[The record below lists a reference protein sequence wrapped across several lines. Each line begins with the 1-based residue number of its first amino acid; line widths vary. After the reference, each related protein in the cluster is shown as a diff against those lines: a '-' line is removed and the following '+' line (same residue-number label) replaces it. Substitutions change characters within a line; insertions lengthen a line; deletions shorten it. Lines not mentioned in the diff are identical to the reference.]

1 MTKDEQIK
9 SYMDLLLHTNN
20 LFGWIY
26 DEHMQMLFTTYP
38 GDDYQGFDALFQ
50 LQVPPAL
57 NGGLPS
63 HPRFIYSF
71 FNLAWLIDFEIVDN
85 QLKKFYVLGPTFT
98 GENSYNELV
107 KAMDQRNLS
116 IKTKANVSKLL
127 TSLPIV
133 ASNVMMSYA
142 SQLHYLIS
150 GTAIDINT
158 IESVQNKGNYENP
171 SIVPSS
177 QQHHGIWAS
186 EQEFLRL
193 FKDGNPDYSKALQ
206 NSSHLSNGVK
216 HNPKN
221 SLRAAKNNAF
231 VLLTLISRAAIEGGV
246 SPNVAYDLC
255 DFYGQRI
262 EDSVSLDDNGTVIE
276 EMQTVYFQKVCEA
289 KHDNPTSLIYAIIG
303 ALVSFCLAFLSTLFF
318 WKEKTATPHPE
329 EDMPKFEKTEVTANP
344 VLMNDFTFTSP
355 VEGKVIPLTE
365 VNDDVFSSKIMGDGI
380 AIVPTVGALYAP
392 ADGVIEHVF
401 ESGHAASMMTTHG
414 VEVIF
419 HIGIDTIQMNGQGF
433 HPKITDGQHVK
444 AGELLIEFD
453 IDEITKAGYDPVVI
467 MVITNSDRFMMK
479 PSNDHTNTLQQFN
492 IFSLKEV

>member
-57 NGGLPS
+57 TGGLPS

-289 KHDNPTSLIYAIIG
+289 KHTDGISPIVKNCCDYIG
-303 ALVSFCLAFLSTLFF
+303 VHINEKLSIGDLAERAGYSEYYFSRKFKQEMGCTITEYIMREKIERAKVLLSTTNMSILDISIELSF
-318 WKEKTATPHPE
+318 
-329 EDMPKFEKTEVTANP
+329 N
-344 VLMNDFTFTSP
+344 SRSY
-355 VEGKVIPLTE
+355 
-365 VNDDVFSSKIMGDGI
+365 FSDSFQKIAGI
-380 AIVPTVGALYAP
+380 AP
-392 ADGVIEHVF
+392 
-401 ESGHAASMMTTHG
+401 
-414 VEVIF
+414 
-419 HIGIDTIQMNGQGF
+419 
-433 HPKITDGQHVK
+433 
-444 AGELLIEFD
+444 GEYR
-453 IDEITKAGYDPVVI
+453 K
-467 MVITNSDRFMMK
+467 
-479 PSNDHTNTLQQFN
+479 QN
-492 IFSLKEV
+492 IRL

>member
-71 FNLAWLIDFEIVDN
+71 FNLVWLIDFEIVDN

-206 NSSHLSNGVK
+206 NSSHLSSGVK
-216 HNPKN
+216 HNPKS

-231 VLLTLISRAAIEGGV
+231 VFLTLISRAAIEGGV

-289 KHDNPTSLIYAIIG
+289 KHTDGISPIVKNCCDYIG
-303 ALVSFCLAFLSTLFF
+303 VHINEKLSIGDLAERAGYSEYYFSRKFKQEMGCTITEYIMREKIERAKVLLSTTNMRILDISIELSF
-318 WKEKTATPHPE
+318 
-329 EDMPKFEKTEVTANP
+329 N
-344 VLMNDFTFTSP
+344 SRSY
-355 VEGKVIPLTE
+355 
-365 VNDDVFSSKIMGDGI
+365 FSDSFQKIAGI
-380 AIVPTVGALYAP
+380 AP
-392 ADGVIEHVF
+392 
-401 ESGHAASMMTTHG
+401 
-414 VEVIF
+414 
-419 HIGIDTIQMNGQGF
+419 
-433 HPKITDGQHVK
+433 
-444 AGELLIEFD
+444 GEYR
-453 IDEITKAGYDPVVI
+453 K
-467 MVITNSDRFMMK
+467 
-479 PSNDHTNTLQQFN
+479 QN
-492 IFSLKEV
+492 IRL

>member
-50 LQVPPAL
+50 LQVSPAL

-150 GTAIDINT
+150 GTAIDINI

-289 KHDNPTSLIYAIIG
+289 KHTDGISPIVKNCCDYIG
-303 ALVSFCLAFLSTLFF
+303 VHINEKLSIGDLAERAGYSEYYFSRKFKQEMGCTITEYIMREKIERAKVLLSTTNMSILDISIELSF
-318 WKEKTATPHPE
+318 
-329 EDMPKFEKTEVTANP
+329 N
-344 VLMNDFTFTSP
+344 SRSY
-355 VEGKVIPLTE
+355 
-365 VNDDVFSSKIMGDGI
+365 FSDSFQKIAGI
-380 AIVPTVGALYAP
+380 AP
-392 ADGVIEHVF
+392 
-401 ESGHAASMMTTHG
+401 
-414 VEVIF
+414 
-419 HIGIDTIQMNGQGF
+419 
-433 HPKITDGQHVK
+433 
-444 AGELLIEFD
+444 GEYR
-453 IDEITKAGYDPVVI
+453 K
-467 MVITNSDRFMMK
+467 
-479 PSNDHTNTLQQFN
+479 QN
-492 IFSLKEV
+492 IRL

>member
-38 GDDYQGFDALFQ
+38 GDDYQGFDALFH

-158 IESVQNKGNYENP
+158 IESVQNKGNYKNP

-289 KHDNPTSLIYAIIG
+289 KHTDGISPIVKNCCDYIG
-303 ALVSFCLAFLSTLFF
+303 VHINEKLSIGDLAERAGYSEYYFSRKFKQEMGCTITEYIMREKIERAKVLLSTTNMSILDISIELSF
-318 WKEKTATPHPE
+318 
-329 EDMPKFEKTEVTANP
+329 N
-344 VLMNDFTFTSP
+344 SRSY
-355 VEGKVIPLTE
+355 
-365 VNDDVFSSKIMGDGI
+365 FSDSFQKIAGI
-380 AIVPTVGALYAP
+380 AP
-392 ADGVIEHVF
+392 
-401 ESGHAASMMTTHG
+401 
-414 VEVIF
+414 
-419 HIGIDTIQMNGQGF
+419 
-433 HPKITDGQHVK
+433 
-444 AGELLIEFD
+444 GEYR
-453 IDEITKAGYDPVVI
+453 K
-467 MVITNSDRFMMK
+467 
-479 PSNDHTNTLQQFN
+479 QN
-492 IFSLKEV
+492 IRL

>member
-71 FNLAWLIDFEIVDN
+71 FNLAWLIDFEIFDN
-85 QLKKFYVLGPTFT
+85 QSKQFYVLGPTFT

-133 ASNVMMSYA
+133 ASNVMMRYA

-289 KHDNPTSLIYAIIG
+289 KHTDGISPIVKNCCDYIG
-303 ALVSFCLAFLSTLFF
+303 VHINEKLSIGDLAERAGYSEYYFSRKFKQEMGCTITEYIMREKIERAKVLLSTTNMSILDISIELSF
-318 WKEKTATPHPE
+318 
-329 EDMPKFEKTEVTANP
+329 N
-344 VLMNDFTFTSP
+344 SRSY
-355 VEGKVIPLTE
+355 
-365 VNDDVFSSKIMGDGI
+365 FSDSFQKIAGI
-380 AIVPTVGALYAP
+380 AP
-392 ADGVIEHVF
+392 
-401 ESGHAASMMTTHG
+401 
-414 VEVIF
+414 
-419 HIGIDTIQMNGQGF
+419 
-433 HPKITDGQHVK
+433 
-444 AGELLIEFD
+444 GEYR
-453 IDEITKAGYDPVVI
+453 K
-467 MVITNSDRFMMK
+467 
-479 PSNDHTNTLQQFN
+479 QN
-492 IFSLKEV
+492 IRL

>member
-150 GTAIDINT
+150 GTASDINT

-171 SIVPSS
+171 SIC
-177 QQHHGIWAS
+177 
-186 EQEFLRL
+186 
-193 FKDGNPDYSKALQ
+193 
-206 NSSHLSNGVK
+206 
-216 HNPKN
+216 
-221 SLRAAKNNAF
+221 
-231 VLLTLISRAAIEGGV
+231 LL
-246 SPNVAYDLC
+246 Y
-255 DFYGQRI
+255 
-262 EDSVSLDDNGTVIE
+262 
-276 EMQTVYFQKVCEA
+276 
-289 KHDNPTSLIYAIIG
+289 
-303 ALVSFCLAFLSTLFF
+303 
-318 WKEKTATPHPE
+318 
-329 EDMPKFEKTEVTANP
+329 
-344 VLMNDFTFTSP
+344 TSP
-355 VEGKVIPLTE
+355 SPR
-365 VNDDVFSSKIMGDGI
+365 
-380 AIVPTVGALYAP
+380 
-392 ADGVIEHVF
+392 
-401 ESGHAASMMTTHG
+401 
-414 VEVIF
+414 
-419 HIGIDTIQMNGQGF
+419 
-433 HPKITDGQHVK
+433 
-444 AGELLIEFD
+444 
-453 IDEITKAGYDPVVI
+453 
-467 MVITNSDRFMMK
+467 DRG
-479 PSNDHTNTLQQFN
+479 
-492 IFSLKEV
+492 

>member
-255 DFYGQRI
+255 DFYGQCI

-289 KHDNPTSLIYAIIG
+289 KHTDGISPIVKNCCDYIG
-303 ALVSFCLAFLSTLFF
+303 VHINEKLSIGDLAERAGYSEYYFSRKFKQEMGCTITEYIMREKIERAKVLLSTTNMSILDISIELSF
-318 WKEKTATPHPE
+318 
-329 EDMPKFEKTEVTANP
+329 N
-344 VLMNDFTFTSP
+344 SRSY
-355 VEGKVIPLTE
+355 
-365 VNDDVFSSKIMGDGI
+365 FSDSFQKIAGI
-380 AIVPTVGALYAP
+380 AP
-392 ADGVIEHVF
+392 
-401 ESGHAASMMTTHG
+401 
-414 VEVIF
+414 
-419 HIGIDTIQMNGQGF
+419 
-433 HPKITDGQHVK
+433 
-444 AGELLIEFD
+444 GEYR
-453 IDEITKAGYDPVVI
+453 K
-467 MVITNSDRFMMK
+467 
-479 PSNDHTNTLQQFN
+479 QN
-492 IFSLKEV
+492 IRL

>member
-1 MTKDEQIK
+1 M
-9 SYMDLLLHTNN
+9 SYMDLLLHTNR

-50 LQVPPAL
+50 LQVTPAL
-57 NGGLPS
+57 NADLTS
-63 HPRFIYSF
+63 SPRFVYSF
-71 FNLAWLIDFEIVDN
+71 FNLAWLIDPEIVDHKI
-85 QLKKFYVLGPTFT
+85 KKLYVLGPTFT

-133 ASNVMMSYA
+133 ASNIMQSYA
-142 SQLHYLIS
+142 SQMHYLIT
-150 GTAIDINT
+150 GTVIEVTA

-177 QQHHGIWAS
+177 HQHHGIWAS

-216 HNPKN
+216 HNPKS

-246 SPNVAYDLC
+246 SPNIAYDLC

-262 EDSVSLDDNGTVIE
+262 EDSVSLDDNAAVSS
-276 EMQTVYFQKVCEA
+276 EMREVYFQKVCEA
-289 KHDNPTSLIYAIIG
+289 KHTDGISPIVKNCCDYIG
-303 ALVSFCLAFLSTLFF
+303 VHINEKLSIGDLAERAGYSEYYFSRKFKQEMGCSINEYIMREKIERAKVLLSTTNMSILDISVELSFNSRSYF
-318 WKEKTATPHPE
+318 S
-329 EDMPKFEKTEVTANP
+329 D
-344 VLMNDFTFTSP
+344 TFQKIAGISP
-355 VEGKVIPLTE
+355 
-365 VNDDVFSSKIMGDGI
+365 
-380 AIVPTVGALYAP
+380 
-392 ADGVIEHVF
+392 
-401 ESGHAASMMTTHG
+401 
-414 VEVIF
+414 
-419 HIGIDTIQMNGQGF
+419 
-433 HPKITDGQHVK
+433 
-444 AGELLIEFD
+444 GEYR
-453 IDEITKAGYDPVVI
+453 K
-467 MVITNSDRFMMK
+467 
-479 PSNDHTNTLQQFN
+479 QN
-492 IFSLKEV
+492 IRL

>member
-158 IESVQNKGNYENP
+158 IESVQNKGNCENP

-193 FKDGNPDYSKALQ
+193 FKDGNPDYRKALQ
-206 NSSHLSNGVK
+206 NSSHLSSGVK
-216 HNPKN
+216 HNPKS

-231 VLLTLISRAAIEGGV
+231 VFLTLISRAAIEGGV

-289 KHDNPTSLIYAIIG
+289 KHTDGISPIVKNCCDYIG
-303 ALVSFCLAFLSTLFF
+303 VHINEKLCIGDLAERAGYSEYYFSRKFKQEMGCSINEYIMREKIERAKVLLSTTNMSILDISVELSFNSRSYF
-318 WKEKTATPHPE
+318 S
-329 EDMPKFEKTEVTANP
+329 D
-344 VLMNDFTFTSP
+344 TFQKIAGISP
-355 VEGKVIPLTE
+355 
-365 VNDDVFSSKIMGDGI
+365 
-380 AIVPTVGALYAP
+380 
-392 ADGVIEHVF
+392 
-401 ESGHAASMMTTHG
+401 
-414 VEVIF
+414 
-419 HIGIDTIQMNGQGF
+419 
-433 HPKITDGQHVK
+433 
-444 AGELLIEFD
+444 GEYR
-453 IDEITKAGYDPVVI
+453 K
-467 MVITNSDRFMMK
+467 
-479 PSNDHTNTLQQFN
+479 QN
-492 IFSLKEV
+492 IRL